1 MIDDITELH
10 CIGGFA
16 VVQAYGLER
25 STADIDVISEVPY
38 GSNQRLF
45 EVAGKESALHRKHG
59 IYLDIVTVA
68 SVPEDYQAR
77 LIAIYPTCWER
88 LRLFALGWQHQP
100 ALHAARQFL
109 LIRYRRL
116 RARLHSRTSY

>member
-38 GSNQRLF
+38 GSNQRLI
-45 EVAGKESALHRKHG
+45 ELAGKESAIHRKHG

-68 SVPEDYQAR
+68 SVPEDYQTR
-77 LIAIYPTCWER
+77 LIAIYPTCWEGCGCS
-88 LRLFALGWQHQP
+88 L
-100 ALHAARQFL
+100 
-109 LIRYRRL
+109 
-116 RARLHSRTSY
+116 